1 MILHNCMLCVHNG
14 DDHSWTY
21 LLTPAI
27 LICGSI
33 VVRRGRNSPRT
44 LIRLFRSTIEKMLVI
59 RNREGVNLLTLIL
72 IN

>member
-1 MILHNCMLCVHNG
+1 MLPVHNG

-21 LLTPAI
+21 LLMLTM
-27 LICGSI
+27 LICDSI
-33 VVRRGRNSPRT
+33 VMRRERNSPMT
-44 LIRLFRSTIEKMLVI
+44 LIKLFRSTIETPVI